1 MRLNLRD
8 FDDIQAHIDLT
19 KETLASLGLTLHVDN
34 DMTRFIDWLGEQ
46 PDSHG
51 VPTTHDPT
59 ITHLHPG
66 NSFWIYVAEAVT
78 GRIVA
83 CHGQR
88 LLETDDLIE
97 DCMAQTYFMDRM
109 PRLDRTP
116 ITLCP
121 EAAAVRIYGRV
132 LLGGGLYIHPDWRA
146 RGLLIFNRCSR
157 SVALRHF
164 RGDYLVGTLRNSP
177 NRQGLATGGAAYAH
191 WVSCF
196 KGKEGL
202 PRNPE
207 ARDVI
212 MAWSSRDEWLATI
225 RRDLESRGDDRRIQ
239 APLGIRSF
247 QTGGEAAL
255 GSPD

>member
-1 MRLNLRD
+1 MRLTSRD

-19 KETLASLGLTLHVDN
+19 KETLAARGLTLHVDN
-34 DMTRFIDWLGEQ
+34 DMVRFIDYLGDQ
-46 PDSHG
+46 PASHG
-51 VPTTHDPT
+51 VPTTHNPA

-66 NSFWIYVAEAVT
+66 NSFWVYVAEAAT

-88 LLETDDLIE
+88 LLETDDFIE
-97 DCMAQTYFMDRM
+97 DCMAQTYFMDRI

-116 ITLCP
+116 FRLYP
-121 EAAAVRIYGRV
+121 EAAAVRIHGRV
-132 LLGGGLYIHPDWRA
+132 LLGGGLYIHPNWRA

-164 RGDYLVGTLRNSP
+164 RGDYLVGTLRNTP
-177 NRQGLATGGAAYAH
+177 NRQGMATGGAAYAH
-191 WVSCF
+191 WVPCI
-196 KGKEGL
+196 KGGL
-202 PRNPE
+202 PGNPR

-225 RRDLESRGDDRRIQ
+225 RRDLESRGDDRQIQ
-239 APLGIRSF
+239 APLGIRPF
-247 QTGGEAAL
+247 QTGGEAAS
-255 GSPD
+255 GSPC

>member
-1 MRLNLRD
+1 MRLTSRD

-19 KETLASLGLTLHVDN
+19 KEALGALGLSLHVDN
-34 DMTRFIDWLGEQ
+34 DMVRFTDYLRDQ
-46 PDSHG
+46 PLTHG
-51 VPTTHDPT
+51 VPTTHEPS
-59 ITHLHPG
+59 ITHLNPG
-66 NSFWIYVAEAVT
+66 NSFWIYVTEAAT
-78 GRIVA
+78 GRIIA

-88 LLETDDLIE
+88 LLETDDFIE

-116 ITLCP
+116 ISLSP

-164 RGDYLVGTLRNSP
+164 RGDFLLGTLRNSP
-177 NRQGLATGGAAYAH
+177 NRQGMATGGAAYSH
-191 WVSCF
+191 WVQCF

-207 ARDVI
+207 AQDVI
-212 MAWSSRDEWLATI
+212 LAWSSRDEWLATI

-239 APLGIRSF
+239 APLGIHPFPRV
-247 QTGGEAAL
+247 GGAVS
-255 GSPD
+255 GSPG